1 MSKLPRLLLAGLAA
15 YAVYKY
21 SRMSSDEKKTLVN
34 NLKTKGKKIYDRY
47 VPNGKMAEDLI

>member
-21 SRMSSDEKKTLVN
+21 SRMSSEEKRTLVS
-34 NLKTKGKKIYDRY
+34 NLKTKGKKMYDRY
-47 VPNGKMAEDLI
+47 VPNGKMVEDLV